1 MSQKLRASCN
11 ACNQAKVKC
20 TKTRP
25 TCARCAKH
33 RDIECVYSV
42 SLRAGKRPA
51 QNNDARFK
59 KLGQPLVDSPGGD
72 ARFRPS
78 GIHPDVRGNDARS
91 RSPVQSAMDIA
102 DEWALDPSA
111 TADLMS
117 MENDMYLTMVGYD
130 RASLDPPSLFDTSSS
145 SPSSSLC
152 QNPSNTSSFDSLR
165 DTWYQHLPDAFNASP
180 FIFQPRQPSSLFSS
194 TPSCP
199 TSPLQSPSTPALSSV
214 CCCFKTVLQTLTNLQ
229 AFSSIP
235 CPTFD
240 VALAHNKEA
249 VTLCSAALR
258 CVCPGD
264 TTFVFLIV
272 SLIDKILSVYQSS
285 CNAWSQSTPASS
297 TSPASVP
304 TIARVTLGVYSLDQ
318 EDEERIKM
326 EFLRMELR
334 KVEALVS
341 KLKEKASKGH
351 VDYEVKMHEALIQ
364 FLEGRLR
371 AAFDCLLIK

>member
-20 TKTRP
+20 TKSRP

-33 RDIECVYSV
+33 GDIECVYSV

-59 KLGQPLVDSPGGD
+59 RPAQCLADSSGSD
-72 ARFRPS
+72 ARFRSS
-78 GIHPDVRGNDARS
+78 GIHTDVHRNDARS
-91 RSPVQSAMDIA
+91 RSPVRSAMDIA
-102 DEWALDPSA
+102 DEWALDPST

-117 MENDMYLTMVGYD
+117 MENDMYMNMVGYD
-130 RASLDPPSLFDTSSS
+130 RPPLDTPSLFDTSSS
-145 SPSSSLC
+145 SPSSSLS
-152 QNPSNTSSFDSLR
+152 QNPSSFDSLR
-165 DTWYQHLPDAFNASP
+165 DTWYQHLPDAINASP
-180 FIFQPRQPSSLFSS
+180 FLFQPRQPSSLFCS

-214 CCCFKTVLQTLTNLQ
+214 CRCFKTVLHTLTNLQ
-229 AFSSIP
+229 AFSSLP
-235 CPTFD
+235 SPTFD
-240 VALAHNKEA
+240 VALAHNKET

-272 SLIDKILSVYQSS
+272 SLIDKIISVYQSS
-285 CNAWSQSTPASS
+285 CNAWSQPTPPSL
-297 TSPASVP
+297 TSQASVP
-304 TIARVTLGVYSLDQ
+304 HTARVTLGVYSLDK

-341 KLKEKASKGH
+341 KLQEKASKGRAE
-351 VDYEVKMHEALIQ
+351 YEIKMHEALIK

-371 AAFDCLLIK
+371 TAYDRLMIK

>member
-33 RDIECVYSV
+33 GDVECVYSV

-51 QNNDARFK
+51 QNSDARFK
-59 KLGQPLVDSPGGD
+59 RLAQPLLDSTGSD

-78 GIHPDVRGNDARS
+78 AIHTDAHGSGARS
-91 RSPVQSAMDIA
+91 RSPVQSAMEMA
-102 DEWALDPSA
+102 DEWALDPSV

-130 RASLDPPSLFDTSSS
+130 RSSLGTPSLYDTSSS
-145 SPSSSLC
+145 SRSSSLH
-152 QNPSNTSSFDSLR
+152 QNPSSLDSLC
-165 DTWYQHLPDAFNASP
+165 DTWYHHLPDAVNVSP
-180 FIFQPRQPSSLFSS
+180 LIVQPRQQSSLLCS

-199 TSPLQSPSTPALSSV
+199 TSPSQSPSTPALSPV
-214 CCCFKTVLQTLTNLQ
+214 CRCFKTVLHTLTNLQ
-229 AFSSIP
+229 AFSSIL

-272 SLIDKILSVYQSS
+272 SLIDKILSVYQCS
-285 CNAWSQSTPASS
+285 CNARSQSASTSS

-304 TIARVTLGVYSLDQ
+304 DTARVTLGVYSLDQ

-334 KVEALVS
+334 KVEVLVS
-341 KLKEKASKGH
+341 KLKEKALKGH
-351 VDYEVKMHEALIQ
+351 AEYEVKMHEALMT

-371 AAFDCLLIK
+371 AAFDSLLMR